1 HRRQLCER
9 DSHRNG
15 RESGARARAI
25 QVAPPQAGRR
35 LRHGRGSHHH
45 SHAKNPAGDRGVR
58 AVRWLR
64 FVIGLLIALTLHSLL
79 DSFFPNA
86 LAFFNPYVIL
96 VVYYSMGGN
105 ILGAIIAGVTAG
117 LVQDAFSGAIFGLHA
132 FSLTVCASA
141 FAYINSRL
149 VLRGT
154 LFFGACLAGAVIINE
169 LVIYILINILLKQK
183 IEMFEQGLI
192 VKTIFT
198 LLFGMLVY
206 QILLLFLREE
216 HIEATKRPAVW

>member
-1 HRRQLCER
+1 M
-9 DSHRNG
+9 
-15 RESGARARAI
+15 
-25 QVAPPQAGRR
+25 
-35 LRHGRGSHHH
+35 
-45 SHAKNPAGDRGVR
+45 
-58 AVRWLR
+58 RWLR

-105 ILGAIIAGVTAG
+105 VLGAIIAGVVAG

-132 FSLTVCASA
+132 FSLTVCAYIV
-141 FAYINSRL
+141 AYINSRL

-154 LFFGACLAGAVIINE
+154 LAFGACLGGAVLVNE
-169 LVIYILINILLKQK
+169 LVIYILVNILVKQR
-183 IEMFEQGLI
+183 IEMFEQAMI

-206 QILLLFLREE
+206 QLLTLFLREE
-216 HIEATKRPAVW
+216 PIEATKRPAGW